1 MGADFTHRAPVG
13 LEEVGVKIEVTG
25 RGEEVSAAMKQ
36 KASEKIAKV
45 FRFFDRITWVEVT
58 LDSQKDRGSVD
69 VTVGLPAG
77 VTLVGKAESADVYS
91 AIDMAVDKIVKQL
104 RRHKERLK
112 DRRTRRPGPSAR
124 DGGTSV

>member
-1 MGADFTHRAPVG
+1 VN
-13 LEEVGVKIEVTG
+13 INVTG
-25 RGEEVSAAMKQ
+25 RGEDVTAAMKQ
-36 KASEKIAKV
+36 KASEKVSKV

-58 LDSQKDRGSVD
+58 LDAEQGRGSVD

-77 VTLVGKAESADVYS
+77 ATVVGKAEGPDVYS
-91 AIDMAVDKIVKQL
+91 AIDIAVDKIVKQL

-124 DGGTSV
+124 DGGAKD